1 MNDRHWRRQLCGY
14 CTTGDNPP
22 VVVLDGLASLAEL
35 YAAIDKHGALPAHKA
50 RVWNSLPVNTRAEFV
65 ARHRAG
71 RSFTAP
77 WLFAGGVLPEW
88 FPPDDPT
95 RPILPPR
102 FARRWERVGRGGDN
116 REVDE

>member
-1 MNDRHWRRQLCGY
+1 MNDRTWRRQICGY
-14 CTTGDNPP
+14 CAPDGLP
-22 VVVLDGLASLAEL
+22 VVVLDGLATLAEL

-95 RPILPPR
+95 RPILTSPG
-102 FARRWERVGRGGDN
+102 RRRPWERVGRGGDN